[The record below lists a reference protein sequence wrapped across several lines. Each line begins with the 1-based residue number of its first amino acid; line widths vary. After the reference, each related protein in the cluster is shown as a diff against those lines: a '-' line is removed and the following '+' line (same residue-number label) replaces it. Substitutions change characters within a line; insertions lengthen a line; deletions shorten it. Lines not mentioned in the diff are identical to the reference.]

1 MKDITFVNV
10 SGFFYSGS
18 SAMVDLLKEFRG
30 CYESNAEMRFIR
42 DPYGII
48 PMEQTLL
55 HRWDWINSS
64 AAISDFY
71 DFMKLCA
78 RPKGLFLPMG
88 YGLQK
93 TITPNFLNIA
103 KEYIDDITD
112 YTYKIDFYHYKSKK
126 SFLRYQLD
134 RYRWA
139 IEHITK
145 GKLKTANRNIA
156 TCYFSR
162 PTQQQFN
169 DATQKFFSRLFEGH
183 ANEDGET
190 FIILDQ
196 AIPVNNTQVIHRF
209 FKKAKM
215 IIIDRDPRDIFC
227 DEIKSGERFDLDGKT
242 IEAARRFVIRFRA
255 MREGVVL
262 DDDILQIR
270 FEDLI
275 INYDETRIKVL
286 KFLGLQES
294 DHINKMSFLKP
305 DVSIKNIGIW
315 RKYYEDCHE
324 AIDFIEKELHSNCYD
339 SSALY
344 K

>member
-30 CYESNAEMRFIR
+30 CYEPNAEMRFIR

-48 PMEQTLL
+48 PMEQTLI
-55 HRWDWINSS
+55 HQWDWINSS
-64 AAISDFY
+64 AAISDFE

-78 RPKGLFLPMG
+78 RPKGLLLPMG
-88 YGLQK
+88 YGLTK
-93 TITPNFLNIA
+93 TISPNFI
-103 KEYIDDITD
+103 KITRDYINDLTD
-112 YTYKIDFYHYKSKK
+112 YTYKMDFYHYKSKK
-126 SFLRYQLD
+126 SFIRYQLD

-169 DATQKFFSRLFEGH
+169 KATQKFFYRLFEGH
-183 ANEDGET
+183 AFADGMT
-190 FIILDQ
+190 YIILDQ
-196 AIPVNNTQVIHRF
+196 AIPVNNTQVIHRY

-227 DEIKSGERFDLDGKT
+227 DEIKSGERFDQDGKT
-242 IEAARRFVIRFRA
+242 MEAARRYVVRSKA
-255 MREGVVL
+255 MREGIIL
-262 DDDILQIR
+262 DEDILQVR

-275 INYDETRIKVL
+275 IHYDESRLKVL
-286 KFLGLQES
+286 SFLGLDES
-294 DHINKMSFLKP
+294 DHIMKKAFLKP
-305 DVSIKNIGIW
+305 EVSIKNIGIW
-315 RKYYEDCHE
+315 RKYYDNCHE
-324 AIDFIEKELHSNCYD
+324 AIDYIEKELHDHCYD
-339 SSALY
+339 SSDLC
-344 K
+344 